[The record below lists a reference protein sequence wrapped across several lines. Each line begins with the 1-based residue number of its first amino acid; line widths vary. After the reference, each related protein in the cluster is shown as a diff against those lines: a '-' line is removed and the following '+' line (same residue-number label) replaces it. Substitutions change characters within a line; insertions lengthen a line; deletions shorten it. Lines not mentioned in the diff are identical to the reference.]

1 MEERFESEGASGS
14 TKAAALG
21 FLAAGDPRPLDGGVA
36 THLALNLRLYLDFP
50 VDVCCDPGLA
60 VDAGVGGAVWFVGI
74 LVLQR
79 LLYARVLTADV
90 SSERVLELQGE
101 AGSKYQRR
109 AGTRYDGD
117 GGRSGFGMIST
128 TSTIERHG
136 AGGQKVEMKFEMVWT
151 LAWVA
156 PRQPRP
162 LWRLIPPGGGCVQPH
177 LNTDFEGLGR
187 AQIAS
192 SPIRK

>member
-50 VDVCCDPGLA
+50 VDACCDPGLA
-60 VDAGVGGAVWFVGI
+60 ADAGVGGAVVFLGI
-74 LVLQR
+74 SVLRR
-79 LLYARVLTADV
+79 LLYVRVLTADV
-90 SSERVLELQGE
+90 SSERMLELQGE

-109 AGTRYDGD
+109 AGARYDGD

-128 TSTIERHG
+128 KSTIERYS
-136 AGGQKVEMKFEMVWT
+136 AGGQIVEMRFKMVWT

-156 PRQPRP
+156 RR
-162 LWRLIPPGGGCVQPH
+162 
-177 LNTDFEGLGR
+177 
-187 AQIAS
+187 
-192 SPIRK
+192 